1 MNALLLTMTYIEI
14 EDSLRG
20 RLLRKTSTV
29 KSVSESPD
37 LARVKEESY
46 KAYIEEELSLR
57 KRRKEIH
64 PARLWRHWAAG
75 EWCWCSRVKGG
86 VFLGPAR
93 GLLQERQTTT
103 EGVRMNGVVWITEG
117 TSLVRC
123 VVLHLRSFSE
133 SETGL
138 RGTADTEPIRFQ
150 DLAGLPFAT
159 EHVS

>member
-14 EDSLRG
+14 KDSLRG

-37 LARVKEESY
+37 LARVKEKSY

-64 PARLWRHWAAG
+64 PARPWRHWAAG

-86 VFLGPAR
+86 VSLGPAR

-103 EGVRMNGVVWITEG
+103 EGVRMNGVVLITEG
-117 TSLVRC
+117 TSLVLC
-123 VVLHLRSFSE
+123 CTAPAVLFRV
-133 SETGL
+133 
-138 RGTADTEPIRFQ
+138 RD
-150 DLAGLPFAT
+150 
-159 EHVS
+159 